1 MTDRDDRRIALLL
14 ALGRGLHEAGFSAP
28 QLESALQ
35 RVAAHVGI
43 EAQFFSTPT
52 SMFSA
57 FGSGATQHVHLF
69 RVEPASVDLG
79 RLVDL
84 EALVDELVAGA
95 IDLDAALLRT
105 EAITAAKPPF
115 PVGVTLAAHAA
126 SSAAFAV
133 FLGGSWHEIATASG
147 LGLIV
152 GVLAALAGRV
162 TALGRVFE
170 LVAATVAA
178 FAAVA
183 AARVLAPMSVFTA
196 TLAGLIVLLP
206 GFTLT
211 IALTELATRHLAAGT
226 ARLAGALVTFL
237 TLGFG
242 VALGSRLGELAFGI
256 VEPGAPADTHAVSE
270 LLAVVVAAV
279 SLSLILRAPVRELH
293 WLVAAGFIGFFG
305 SRYGARWLSP
315 QLGMFVGAL
324 ALGVTSNLYAWLRKR
339 PGTTVLVPGVLLLV
353 PGSIGYRSL
362 SELMSREVVPGIETA
377 VEMVLVAV
385 SLVAGLLAANV
396 LTPPRGTVIAGRQ
409 APAASESMRARGDDR
424 RA

>member
-1 MTDRDDRRIALLL
+1 MTADDDPRIALLL
-14 ALGRGLHEAGFSAP
+14 AVGRGLHEAGFPAP

-52 SMFSA
+52 SIFSA

-84 EALVDELVAGA
+84 EALVDALVAGK

-105 EAITAAKPPF
+105 RAITAAKPPF
-115 PVGVTLAAHAA
+115 ASSVTVAAHAA

-133 FLGGSWHEIATASG
+133 FLGGAWHEIVAASG
-147 LGLIV
+147 IGLLI
-152 GVLAALAGRV
+152 GLLAVVARHVNSLS
-162 TALGRVFE
+162 RVFE
-170 LVAATVAA
+170 LVAATIAA
-178 FAAVA
+178 FAAVG
-183 AARVLAPMSVFTA
+183 AARVLAPLSVFTA

-211 IALTELATRHLAAGT
+211 IALTELATRHLASGT

-242 VALGSRLGELAFGI
+242 VALGSRLGEVAFGI
-256 VEPGAPADTHAVSE
+256 VAPGAPSDSHAVSE
-270 LLAVVVAAV
+270 LVALVVAAV
-279 SLSLILRAPVRELH
+279 SLSIVLRAPIRELH
-293 WLVAAGFIGFFG
+293 WLVGAGFVGYFG
-305 SRYGARWLSP
+305 SRYGAQLLSP
-315 QLGMFVGAL
+315 QLGMFAGAL
-324 ALGVTSNLYAWLRKR
+324 ALGATSNLYAWLRKR

-396 LTPPRGTVIAGRQ
+396 LTPPRGSVIAGQ
-409 APAASESMRARGDDR
+409 KAPPPDPK
-424 RA
+424 

>member
-1 MTDRDDRRIALLL
+1 MTADEDPRIALLL
-14 ALGRGLHEAGFSAP
+14 ALGRGLHEAGFPAP

-52 SMFSA
+52 SIFSA

-69 RVEPASVDLG
+69 RVEPAQVDLG

-84 EALVDELVAGA
+84 EALVDALVLDE
-95 IDLDAALLRT
+95 IDLAAALRRART
-105 EAITAAKPPF
+105 ITAAKPPF
-115 PVGVTLAAHAA
+115 HSVVTLAAHAA

-133 FLGGSWHEIATASG
+133 FLGGAWHEITVAAI
-147 LGLIV
+147 LGLLI
-152 GVLAALAGRV
+152 GGLAVLARRLAPLSRI
-162 TALGRVFE
+162 FE
-170 LVAATVAA
+170 LVAATTAS

-183 AARVLAPMSVFTA
+183 AAHLLAPLSVFTA

-211 IALTELATRHLAAGT
+211 IALTELATRHLASGT

-242 VALGSRLGELAFGI
+242 VALGSRLGEVAFG
-256 VEPGAPADTHAVSE
+256 VAVPGEPSDAHAVSE
-270 LLAVVVAAV
+270 LLALVVAAV
-279 SLSLILRAPVRELH
+279 SLSIILRAPVRELH
-293 WLVAAGFIGFFG
+293 WLVVAGFIGFFG
-305 SRYGARWLSP
+305 SRWGAQWLSP
-315 QLGMFVGAL
+315 QLGMFAGAL
-324 ALGVTSNLYAWLRKR
+324 ALGAASNLYAWLRRR

-396 LTPPRGTVIAGRQ
+396 LTPPRGSVAAGKR
-409 APAASESMRARGDDR
+409 AP
-424 RA
+424 

>member
-1 MTDRDDRRIALLL
+1 ML
-14 ALGRGLHEAGFSAP
+14 ALGRGLHEAGFPAP

-35 RVAAHVGI
+35 RVAKHVGI

-84 EALVDELVAGA
+84 EALVDALVAGA
-95 IDLDAALLRT
+95 IDLEAALLRT
-105 EAITAAKPPF
+105 QAITAAKPPF

-133 FLGGSWHEIATASG
+133 FLGGAWHEIATASAIG
-147 LGLIV
+147 LLV
-152 GVLAALAGRV
+152 GFLAALAGRV
-162 TALGRVFE
+162 TSLGRVFE

-183 AARVLAPMSVFTA
+183 AARVLAPLSVFTA

-211 IALTELATRHLAAGT
+211 IALTELATRHLASGT

-242 VALGSRLGELAFGI
+242 VALGSRLGEVAFG
-256 VEPGAPADTHAVSE
+256 VLGPGAPSDARVISE
-270 LLAVVVAAV
+270 LIAVVVAAV
-279 SLSLILRAPVRELH
+279 SLSIILRAPARELH
-293 WLVAAGFIGFFG
+293 WLVGAGFVGYFG
-305 SRYGARWLSP
+305 SRFGAQWLSP
-315 QLGMFVGAL
+315 QLGMFAGAL
-324 ALGVTSNLYAWLRKR
+324 ALGATSNLYAWLRKR

-353 PGSIGYRSL
+353 PGSMGYRSL
-362 SELMSREVVPGIETA
+362 NELMSREVVPGIETA

-396 LTPPRGTVIAGRQ
+396 LTPPRGSVVAGQ
-409 APAASESMRARGDDR
+409 KASR
-424 RA
+424 